1 MPATQHRNPYS
12 PANGLQGQRIG
23 RRRTFLS
30 GSACSIRASSV
41 YDEPNLG
48 YFQTGEQKTIV
59 VLQRELANVWSAY
72 TDWILNA

>member
-1 MPATQHRNPYS
+1 
-12 PANGLQGQRIG
+12 
-23 RRRTFLS
+23 
-30 GSACSIRASSV
+30 V